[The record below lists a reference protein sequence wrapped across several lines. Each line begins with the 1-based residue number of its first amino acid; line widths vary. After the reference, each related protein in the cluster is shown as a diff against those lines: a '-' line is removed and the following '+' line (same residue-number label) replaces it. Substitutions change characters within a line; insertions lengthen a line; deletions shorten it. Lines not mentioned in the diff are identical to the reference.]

1 MKFVVAVHGTRGD
14 VEPCAA
20 VGLELQRRGHDVVVV
35 VPPNLVSLI
44 ERAGLES
51 VVAWGPS
58 SENRVLSWDRQ
69 GVAGW
74 SPARGGGTA
83 PAPRPKIPNPV
94 SEIRHFQAYLA
105 DGWAE
110 MSETLSAV
118 ARDADLILTG
128 LTYQEVAANVA
139 ERYGVKLAA
148 IHYVPI
154 RANTISLPV
163 RLPRFLVDRGYA
175 LSEWVFWRL
184 LKPADDAQ
192 RRTLG
197 LPEVHTR
204 SARRVVEQGTLEI
217 QAYDNVLFPGLDEQW
232 AGRRPFVGALTMQLS
247 TTTDADVDAWIDA
260 GTPPIYFGFGS
271 TPVEDPA
278 KLLDMIESVCAE
290 LGERALVNSSSWTE
304 HPEPTTDAV
313 KVVRSANFPMVFPKC
328 RVLVHHGGSGTVAE
342 GLKAGVPTVA
352 LWSTADQPVWSSRI
366 KALKL
371 GTARR
376 FSKTTRE
383 TLLADLRTVLGED
396 YTRRAR
402 IVAAQMTTTTDG
414 VTNAADLLEAA
425 AAADRGTN
433 GPE

>member
-44 ERAGLES
+44 ERAGLRS

-69 GVAGW
+69 AIAGW
-74 SPARGGGTA
+74 TPAQDDGA
-83 PAPRPKIPNPV
+83 PAARRRLPNPV
-94 SEIRHFQAYLA
+94 AEIRHFQAYLA

-110 MSETLSAV
+110 MSTTLAAV
-118 ARDADLILTG
+118 AQDADLILTG

-154 RANTISLPV
+154 RANTVSLPV

-175 LSEWVFWRL
+175 LSEWVFWRM
-184 LKPADDAQ
+184 LKPAEDEQ

-197 LPEVHTR
+197 LPSVRTR

-217 QAYDNVLFPGLDEQW
+217 QAYDNVLFPGLDEEW

-247 TTTDADVDAWIDA
+247 TTADDDVAAWIDA
-260 GTPPIYFGFGS
+260 GPPPIYFGFGS

-304 HPEPTTDAV
+304 HPEPRTDAV
-313 KVVRSANFPMVFPKC
+313 KVVRSANFPMVFPRC

-376 FSKTTRE
+376 FSTTTRE
-383 TLLADLRTVLGED
+383 SLLADLRTVLGTD
-396 YTRRAR
+396 YARRAR
-402 IVAAQMTTTTDG
+402 ALAARMTATTDG
-414 VTNAADLLEAA
+414 VTKAADLLEAA
-425 AAADRGTN
+425 ATAGRGV
-433 GPE
+433 GRPD